1 LFELKTNINKISC
14 QKNEL
19 AKNVL
24 SDNHLEWLDCLQ
36 ESMLVGSYGKDSV
49 RKYRLE
55 RQILFQFHCDKNAI
69 NTYEKSHQPI
79 NHKLQ
84 SVLKTQK
91 SLDEKPIVRTDKNY
105 RRSISRLAGR
115 YLFHRLVC
123 VYYEILV
130 IDGCL

>member
-1 LFELKTNINKISC
+1 
-14 QKNEL
+14 
-19 AKNVL
+19 
-24 SDNHLEWLDCLQ
+24 
-36 ESMLVGSYGKDSV
+36 MLVGSYANDSI
-49 RKYRLE
+49 RNYRLE
-55 RQILFQFHCDKNAI
+55 VRLLFQFLATKNAI
-69 NTYEKSHQPI
+69 YTYEKSHQPI

>member
-1 LFELKTNINKISC
+1 
-14 QKNEL
+14 
-19 AKNVL
+19 
-24 SDNHLEWLDCLQ
+24 
-36 ESMLVGSYGKDSV
+36 MLVGSYGKDSV

-105 RRSISRLAGR
+105 RRFSSRLAAR
-115 YLFHRLVC
+115 HLFHRLVC